1 MPVTGLDTLPQRPD
15 ALLVTTR
22 DSRVRLYQGPL
33 HVVKYKG
40 VRNRCSRIAASFS
53 PCGTYVICGSDD
65 GSATPPPPPPP
76 TLCMP
81 ARSRRDVHTQQSE
94 GFLAGVV
101 IWRTDTEA
109 AVCLPRARGCFTPSP
124 GRLKSDSFEAFRAAH
139 CMVTVA
145 QFAPVV
151 PETTASPPLPFQP
164 PPDVYGSADGAPQVP
179 PPATMPR
186 TDRTNGNFRRPV
198 GFQADVTNSRK
209 AVEGKPVLLPPS
221 VLQRRYCCS
230 AGRAH
235 PDLLRKLL
243 QSCTLAGSTY
253 HFNWEP
259 SIPEHIG
266 A

>member
-179 PPATMPR
+179 PPPPCHALTAQTGTSDDPLAFKPTLPTAARQWRASQCFCRPR
-186 TDRTNGNFRRPV
+186 
-198 GFQADVTNSRK
+198 
-209 AVEGKPVLLPPS
+209 
-221 VLQRRYCCS
+221 CCS
-230 AGRAH
+230 AGIAAV
-235 PDLLRKLL
+235 
-243 QSCTLAGSTY
+243 LAGHTLTCCANCCNRVHLPAAHTISTGS
-253 HFNWEP
+253 P
-259 SIPEHIG
+259 VSQSI
-266 A
+266 